1 MLRSLSEST
10 VACVTA
16 VILNSTVDGK
26 TYITS
31 EELQKHNKA
40 SDLWISIQGKVYNVT
55 EWAKIHPGG
64 GIPLMNL
71 AGQDVIDAF
80 IAFHSGSA
88 WQHLNKLFTLL
99 VEKNEASSLT
109 PTLVEALISQNWL
122 RSKSVSFDIKENLDD
137 LERFKA
143 EMKDLPQAMST
154 LSVND

>member
-16 VILNSTVDGK
+16 YFGLG
-26 TYITS
+26 
-31 EELQKHNKA
+31 
-40 SDLWISIQGKVYNVT
+40 
-55 EWAKIHPGG
+55 
-64 GIPLMNL
+64 
-71 AGQDVIDAF
+71 
-80 IAFHSGSA
+80 FHSLCHAYPTGQSEF
-88 WQHLNKLFTLL
+88 HLYWL

-122 RSKSVSFDIKENLDD
+122 RSKSVPFDIKENLDD

>member
-1 MLRSLSEST
+1 MKINLTSYIF
-10 VACVTA
+10 A
-16 VILNSTVDGK
+16 VLNSTADGK

-31 EELQKHNKA
+31 EELQKHTKA
-40 SDLWISIQGKVYNVT
+40 SDLWISIQGKVYNVI

-64 GIPLMNL
+64 DIPLTNL
-71 AGQDVIDAF
+71 AGQEVIDAF

-88 WQHLNKLFTLL
+88 WL

-109 PTLVEALISQNWL
+109 PTLVEALISRNWL
-122 RSKSVSFDIKENLDD
+122 RSKSVPFDIKEKLDD

-143 EMKDLPQAMST
+143 EMKDLPQAMPT